1 MEVIMSGTVENSIN
15 VLVKELKDNRKVD
28 KDHALDYIGYVFR
41 LISQNN
47 IPLDQRHGAAMTVD
61 TCVKQ
66 IRGGD
71 FRRAEGFF
79 GNWAKQLED
88 DKKGEVSDYDDHY
101 SGC

>member
-1 MEVIMSGTVENSIN
+1 MSGTVENSVN

-28 KDHALDYIGYVFR
+28 KDDALEYIGYVFR
-41 LISQNN
+41 LIISNN

-61 TCVKQ
+61 ACTKNV
-66 IRGGD
+66 RGGN

-79 GNWAKQLED
+79 GNWTKQLDE
-88 DKKGEVSDYDDHY
+88 KGEVSDYDDHY

>member
-1 MEVIMSGTVENSIN
+1 MSGTVENSIN

-47 IPLDQRHGAAMTVD
+47 IPLDQRQGAAMTVD
-61 TCVKQ
+61 ACVKQ

-71 FRRAEGFF
+71 FRRAEG
-79 GNWAKQLED
+79 
-88 DKKGEVSDYDDHY
+88 
-101 SGC
+101 

>member
-1 MEVIMSGTVENSIN
+1 MSGTVENSVN

-28 KDHALDYIGYVFR
+28 KDDALEYIGYVFR
-41 LISQNN
+41 LIISNN

-61 TCVKQ
+61 ACTKNV
-66 IRGGD
+66 RGGN

-79 GNWAKQLED
+79 GNWAKQLDE
-88 DKKGEVSDYDDHY
+88 KGEVSDYDDHY

>member
-1 MEVIMSGTVENSIN
+1 
-15 VLVKELKDNRKVD
+15 
-28 KDHALDYIGYVFR
+28 
-41 LISQNN
+41 
-47 IPLDQRHGAAMTVD
+47 MTVD
-61 TCVKQ
+61 ACCKQ

-88 DKKGEVSDYDDHY
+88 DKKGEITDYDDHY